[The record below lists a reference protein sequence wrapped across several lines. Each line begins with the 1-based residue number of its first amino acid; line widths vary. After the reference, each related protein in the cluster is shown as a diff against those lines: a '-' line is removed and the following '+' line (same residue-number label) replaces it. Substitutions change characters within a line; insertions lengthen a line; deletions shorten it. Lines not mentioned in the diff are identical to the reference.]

1 MLLPPSFIQIWVSS
15 GQEKHGRVEEIQ
27 ASLLLPHANS
37 IEKLSGIKSPG
48 LALSSDLYPKQCR
61 RKQHES
67 SIMRRGPDAMDL
79 PGEWGALGVWPG
91 SYVGSSKHP

>member
-37 IEKLSGIKSPG
+37 IEKLSGIKSPRPG
-48 LALSSDLYPKQCR
+48 PVLRFVPKTVQ
-61 RKQHES
+61 KE
-67 SIMRRGPDAMDL
+67 A
-79 PGEWGALGVWPG
+79 A
-91 SYVGSSKHP
+91 